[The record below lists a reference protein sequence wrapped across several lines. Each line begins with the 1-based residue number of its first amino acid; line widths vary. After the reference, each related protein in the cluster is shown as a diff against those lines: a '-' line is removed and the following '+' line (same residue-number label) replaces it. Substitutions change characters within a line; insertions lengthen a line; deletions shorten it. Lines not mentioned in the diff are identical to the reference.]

1 MALRPDIARNVEAG
15 INGQIEY
22 QPNNATQ
29 YIPKYKVY
37 IFNIGPLSWTKD
49 SVTKIDN
56 RVARGSAGSYAI
68 EACPA
73 GAKYSKPLII
83 PSVVMSSYIDAA
95 SGAMKTDD
103 VEGKY
108 IAKDILHPNNG
119 GDWSEGVNLD
129 ERGCFMTFNET
140 PTEKELADARA
151 KLEVYGRSQ
160 LATATQLETR
170 GELDKITP
178 NMRLFATYFGED
190 RSWNKIYR
198 KIGECPVCGD
208 PMKENVVKHTCG
220 YVPDPDRAY
229 SLGAIDK
236 ATRDDLVA
244 RRVATQ
250 KAK

>member
-37 IFNIGPLSWTKD
+37 IFNVGPLSWTKD

-68 EACPA
+68 EACQA

-129 ERGCFMTFNET
+129 ERGCFMTFNEV

-160 LATATQLETR
+160 LAIATGLETR

-198 KIGECPVCGD
+198 KIGECPSCGESA
-208 PMKENVVKHTCG
+208 KENIIRHSCG
-220 YVPDPDRAY
+220 YIFDPQRAY
-229 SLGAIDK
+229 EADFIDK
-236 ATRDDLVA
+236 VKRDELIA
-244 RRVATQ
+244 RRAGS
-250 KAK
+250 KSK